1 LAGSSA
7 GVSDRTASRQQ
18 RDREANEQRGAPPG
32 GQPTMGKI
40 IGIDLG
46 TTNSVVAV
54 MEGKEPKVIVN
65 EEGDRITPSVV
76 AIDEQ
81 GEILVGQ
88 IAKRQAITNPEGT
101 IFSAKRFI
109 GRRFDE
115 IKGDDLKRIPFKVSR
130 RANGDVALT
139 ARSKEMSPAE
149 VSAHVLRKLKRAAE
163 NYLGEEVKEA
173 VITVPAYFNDS
184 QRQATKDAGR
194 IAGLDVKRIVNEP
207 TAAALAYGL
216 DKKGDEVI
224 AVYDFG
230 GGTFDISILEV
241 SDNVVQV
248 ISTNGDTQL
257 GGDDVDNRVI
267 DYLVAE
273 FKKDQGIDVS
283 NDKMV
288 MQRLKDAAEKAKIE
302 LSSKLETTINLPFLT
317 ADASGPKHMN
327 IRLTRA
333 KFEQMIDELVQRTL
347 EPCKKALADASK
359 TAADI
364 HEVVLVGG
372 STRIPVVQEAV
383 KKFFGKEPHKGVNP
397 DEVVAIGAAVQAG
410 VLSGDVKDM
419 VLLDVTPLS
428 LGVET
433 LGGVMTTLIERNTTI
448 PTRREEVFSTAEDN
462 QNKVEIHVLQGER
475 AEARLNRTL
484 GRFHLE
490 GIMPAPR
497 GVPKVKVI
505 FDIDA
510 NGILSVTARDEAT
523 SKDQKITITA
533 NSGLSETEIQKM
545 VEEAKKHEEEDK
557 ARREEVEVRNRADQL
572 CYQVE
577 KTLDETKD
585 KLQPEKVGAI
595 REQIAKLRGSIEK
608 QDKDAIKSG
617 TEALEKLM
625 HEIAQAAYQSA
636 GAPPA
641 GGAPGGDGGAAPG
654 AKPAG
659 EPGKK
664 KQDDVIDAEYEEG
677 GN

>member
-1 LAGSSA
+1 
-7 GVSDRTASRQQ
+7 
-18 RDREANEQRGAPPG
+18 
-32 GQPTMGKI
+32 MGKI

-46 TTNSVVAV
+46 TTNSVVAI

-76 AIDEQ
+76 AVDEQ

-115 IKGDDLKRIPFKVSR
+115 IPAGDLKRVPFKVSR
-130 RANGDVALT
+130 RGNGDVALT
-139 ARSKEMSPAE
+139 ARGKEMSPQE

-163 NYLGEEVKEA
+163 NYLGETVSEA

-257 GGDDVDNRVI
+257 GGDDVDNRLI

-273 FKKDQGIDVS
+273 FKKDQAIDVS

-333 KFEQMIDELVQRTL
+333 KFESMIEELVQRTL
-347 EPCKKALADASK
+347 EPTKKALNDASK
-359 TAADI
+359 SPADI

-372 STRIPVVQEAV
+372 STRIPMVQEAV

-490 GIMPAPR
+490 GIMAAPR
-497 GVPKVKVI
+497 GVPKIKVT

-523 SKDQKITITA
+523 GKDQKITITS

-557 ARREEVEVRNRADQL
+557 SRREEVEQRNRADQL

-577 KTLDETKD
+577 KTLDESKD
-585 KLQPEKVGAI
+585 KLPADKVSQI
-595 REQIAKLRGSIEK
+595 RDQIAKLRGSIEK
-608 QDKDAIKSG
+608 QDKDGIKAG
-617 TEALEKLM
+617 TEALEKMM
-625 HEIAQAAYQSA
+625 HEIAQAAYQAA
-636 GAPPA
+636 GGGGP
-641 GGAPGGDGGAAPG
+641 GGAPDNGGGPAAPG
-654 AKPAG
+654 GEKKPG
-659 EPGKK
+659 EGGKK

-677 GN
+677 N